1 MQKGFLTIISAFLAL
16 AMFVSCTNAK
26 SDTTTSAPVFVKQ
39 TTLSE
44 KGDNKNLT
52 DTIANSNANGLGGGV
67 ITIQKYRNVYFDI
80 PIYFA
85 NIVGNDVCVE
95 WLQTVKYAREDEIMI
110 MKLFIQH
117 FGITR
122 EQFDKANLELAK
134 GIKYSLHGIP
144 CINPKDYANQD
155 DDEIYN
161 ADIIYTFDD
170 DIIREYYLSP
180 DYPYLYDFE
189 FEEAVEKGEYTAQT
203 EEWVDLEKMEAEVIA
218 KYGNIEYETKP
229 EMSPNELYERYQS
242 VPLTAAS
249 D

>member
-1 MQKGFLTIISAFLAL
+1 MIVVL
-16 AMFVSCTNAK
+16 
-26 SDTTTSAPVFVKQ
+26 
-39 TTLSE
+39 
-44 KGDNKNLT
+44 
-52 DTIANSNANGLGGGV
+52 
-67 ITIQKYRNVYFDI
+67 KYRGIYYDI
-80 PIYFA
+80 PKPFFD
-85 NIVGNDVCVE
+85 IVGNEAYTAWRSSVAYS
-95 WLQTVKYAREDEIMI
+95 YAEEIMS
-110 MKLFIQH
+110 MKLFVQE

-134 GIKYSLHGIP
+134 IIKYKLGCNP
-144 CINPKDYANQD
+144 CVNPKDYANQE

-180 DYPYLYDFE
+180 DYPYLYDVE

-203 EEWVDLEKMEAEVIA
+203 EEWVDIAKMEAEVIA

-229 EMSPNELYERYQS
+229 EMELENVDKSRRNAEA
-242 VPLTAAS
+242 LTAAS